1 MKVLGIYGSPRKG
14 GNSDQL
20 LDKALEGARSIGAE
34 IATVYARKLKMSGC
48 IECGGCDK
56 TGTCVVKDDMQLV
69 YPLMEEADVIILASP
84 IFFYGLTSQVKAIID
99 RTQAMWSKRILEKT
113 PEERKTYDKGK
124 GYLIA
129 VAATKGKNLFDGVQM
144 VAKYFFD
151 ALDMSYEG
159 GLFLRGLE
167 KRKDALDDLET
178 LQQAFD
184 LGIKA
189 VSP

>member
-14 GNSDQL
+14 GNTDQL
-20 LDKALEGARSIGAE
+20 LDKALEGARSTGAE
-34 IATVYARKLKMSGC
+34 IATVYARKLEMSGC

-56 TGTCVVKDDMQLV
+56 TGKCVVKDDMQTV
-69 YPLMEEADVIILASP
+69 YPILEEADVIIITSP
-84 IFFYGLTSQVKAIID
+84 IFFYGLTAQIKAIID
-99 RTQAMWSKRILEKT
+99 RSQAMWSKRMLEKT
-113 PEERKTYDKGK
+113 PEERKTYDKGR

-129 VAATKGKNLFDGVQM
+129 VAATKGKNLFDGVEM
-144 VAKYFFD
+144 VARYFFD

-167 KRKDALDDLET
+167 KRKAVLEDPET
-178 LQQAFD
+178 LQKAFD
-184 LGIKA
+184 FGINV

>member
-20 LDKALEGARSIGAE
+20 LDKALEGARSTGAE
-34 IATVYARKLKMSGC
+34 VATVYARKLKMSGC
-48 IECGGCDK
+48 LECGGCDK
-56 TGTCVVKDDMQLV
+56 TGACVVKDDMQLV
-69 YPLMEEADVIILASP
+69 YPLMQEANVIIIASP

-167 KRKDALDDLET
+167 KRKAVLGDPET

-189 VSP
+189 VSL

>member
-34 IATVYARKLKMSGC
+34 IATVYARKLKMGGC
-48 IECGGCDK
+48 LECGGCDK

-69 YPLMEEADVIILASP
+69 YPLMDEADVIIIASP

-99 RTQAMWSKRILEKT
+99 RSQAMWSKRMLEKNA
-113 PEERKTYDKGK
+113 EQRKTYDKGK

-167 KRKDALDDLET
+167 KRKDVLEDPET
-178 LQQAFD
+178 LQKAFD
-184 LGIKA
+184 FGIKA

>member
-1 MKVLGIYGSPRKG
+1 M
-14 GNSDQL
+14 
-20 LDKALEGARSIGAE
+20 
-34 IATVYARKLKMSGC
+34 
-48 IECGGCDK
+48 
-56 TGTCVVKDDMQLV
+56 
-69 YPLMEEADVIILASP
+69 
-84 IFFYGLTSQVKAIID
+84 
-99 RTQAMWSKRILEKT
+99 LEKT

-159 GLFLRGLE
+159 GLLLRGLE
-167 KRKDALDDLET
+167 KRKDVLEDPET
-178 LQQAFD
+178 MQKAFEF
-184 LGIKA
+184 GISV